1 MQKSHIAVPE
11 VSTFAELSAHYRAL
25 VKDSFSND
33 ILIRNGPL
41 ALISD
46 RDYHYTDDRTSI
58 SEIKE
63 EQAVIHQHMIRVKT
77 HPEEAPRS
85 QLTSLGSRR
94 LLTARLLYQ

>member
-1 MQKSHIAVPE
+1 MQASHIAAPQF
-11 VSTFAELSAHYRAL
+11 STFAELTAHYRTL
-25 VKDSFSND
+25 VKYSFAND
-33 ILIRNGPL
+33 TLIRNGPL

-77 HPEEAPRS
+77 HPEEAP
-85 QLTSLGSRR
+85 
-94 LLTARLLYQ
+94 